1 MSRRVIA
8 GVLTFAVLGVILAI
22 GARSPSARTGGA
34 QDAATD
40 PSGTPEARLRRF
52 LDDAR
57 AGDVAGYLDAYAEPL
72 RSRVAREAD
81 EAGRTAFADS
91 LRRAAVARKGH
102 AFYAPEPDG
111 PDAVRIVVESV
122 YPDRN
127 ERQSYRLERGPD
139 GWRIAGVESVRGRE
153 PTARF
158 GAPATYRDPEG
169 IPVQGIE
176 PPESSEDPGL

>member
-1 MSRRVIA
+1 MSRHVIA
-8 GVLTFAVLGVILAI
+8 GMLTFAVLGLILAV
-22 GARSPSARTGGA
+22 GARRPAAPPGVSTA
-34 QDAATD
+34 AATD
-40 PSGTPEARLRRF
+40 PSGTPESRLRRF

-72 RSRVAREAD
+72 RSRMAREAD
-81 EAGRTAFADS
+81 EAGRTAFADA
-91 LRRAAVARKGH
+91 LRRAAEARKGH
-102 AFYAPEPDG
+102 ALYAPEPDG
-111 PDAVRIVVESV
+111 PDAVRIVVEAV

-127 ERQSYRLERGPD
+127 ERQIYRLERGPD

-158 GAPATYRDPEG
+158 GASATYRDPEG